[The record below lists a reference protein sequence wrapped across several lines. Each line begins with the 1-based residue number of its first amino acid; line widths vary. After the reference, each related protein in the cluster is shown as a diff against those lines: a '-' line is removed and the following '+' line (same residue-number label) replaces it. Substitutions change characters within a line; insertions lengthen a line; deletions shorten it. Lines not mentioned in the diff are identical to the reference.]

1 LSPVETPAQD
11 LLFVYGNEQPQE
23 SLPTNKKIVRS
34 HAMKSSWR
42 TRKQSESNL
51 ALMKRAITPLLAPK
65 TLTDQHTYG
74 SESSTVLSTSG
85 ASSCQAI
92 ERPQRGMQD
101 YVPSVAGATKR
112 KAPALGK
119 NRHLSPKTGA
129 RRTLPSD
136 KIRKRND
143 QMFHSLHVPSLIGS
157 SSFSSDPFDS
167 YPVAAQPYM
176 HKLVHHCTSSL
187 LPQSYLRC
195 CKAYL

>member
-1 LSPVETPAQD
+1 MENREAEEGSPESFSFSKRTAADLSPVETPAQD

-92 ERPQRGMQD
+92 
-101 YVPSVAGATKR
+101 
-112 KAPALGK
+112 
-119 NRHLSPKTGA
+119 
-129 RRTLPSD
+129 
-136 KIRKRND
+136 
-143 QMFHSLHVPSLIGS
+143 
-157 SSFSSDPFDS
+157 
-167 YPVAAQPYM
+167 
-176 HKLVHHCTSSL
+176 
-187 LPQSYLRC
+187 
-195 CKAYL
+195 